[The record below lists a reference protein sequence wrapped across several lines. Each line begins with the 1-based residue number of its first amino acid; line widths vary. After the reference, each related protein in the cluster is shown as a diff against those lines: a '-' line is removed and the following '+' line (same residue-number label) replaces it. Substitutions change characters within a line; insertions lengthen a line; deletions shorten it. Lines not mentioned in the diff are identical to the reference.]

1 MNKTDKKNI
10 EKYINNNIRKNYQT
24 IKWSGNRNI
33 IRIIKSTA
41 LLNSDFQFTGKG
53 DYHFGGLVEVY
64 EKINLENDVLSK
76 IYTMNSNVHIDIDT
90 ESGDIKITIKE
101 PILLAER
108 Y

>member
-53 DYHFGGLVEVY
+53 DYH
-64 EKINLENDVLSK
+64 LEALLRFMRKSILK
-76 IYTMNSNVHIDIDT
+76 TMSFQ
-90 ESGDIKITIKE
+90 KF
-101 PILLAER
+101 IL
-108 Y
+108 